1 MLLLK
6 EKCAYPKHIFR
17 RAEVFVA
24 RGLHPRN
31 RLEKILKQDL
41 SNIPLGDPGLLA
53 STLIDASGKKYKVG
67 IIPHHI
73 ELSFSIW
80 SALQKSIKNSI
91 IIDVSQ
97 NPLQILKQ
105 ISQCEIIVSSAL
117 HGLIAADSF
126 GIPNRRIIASNKLI
140 GGDYKFNDYYSAFGI
155 QKHKSIDIRAGIS
168 NLIDIDQI
176 KKEYEIDNKIV
187 DSIREKLKMSF
198 PF

>member
-53 STLIDASGKKYKVG
+53 STLIEASEKKYKVR

-80 SALQKSIKNSI
+80 SAIKRHLKSKFFH
-91 IIDVSQ
+91 
-97 NPLQILKQ
+97 LKT
-105 ISQCEIIVSSAL
+105 
-117 HGLIAADSF
+117 
-126 GIPNRRIIASNKLI
+126 
-140 GGDYKFNDYYSAFGI
+140 
-155 QKHKSIDIRAGIS
+155 KHFD
-168 NLIDIDQI
+168 
-176 KKEYEIDNKIV
+176 
-187 DSIREKLKMSF
+187 LK
-198 PF
+198 